1 MQYSIMQYSTMQCSY
16 LFMLLQ
22 FLSVLLLL
30 LLLLLLTTDL
40 GFLSLCITA
49 AHLAD
54 SRQSARAEASNSL
67 EDAGDAPFMLPAGT
81 INGGY
86 QLYVFSYQL
95 KGVFSV

>member
-1 MQYSIMQYSTMQCSY
+1 
-16 LFMLLQ
+16 MLLQ

-30 LLLLLLTTDL
+30 LLLMLLLLTTDL

-54 SRQSARAEASNSL
+54 SRHSARAEASNSL

-81 INGGY
+81 IDGGEE
-86 QLYVFSYQL
+86 
-95 KGVFSV
+95 

>member
-1 MQYSIMQYSTMQCSY
+1 MQCSAVQYSTIQCRTVQYSNVQRSY

-30 LLLLLLTTDL
+30 LLLMLLLLTTDL

-54 SRQSARAEASNSL
+54 SRHSARAEASNSL

-81 INGGY
+81 IDGGEE
-86 QLYVFSYQL
+86 
-95 KGVFSV
+95 